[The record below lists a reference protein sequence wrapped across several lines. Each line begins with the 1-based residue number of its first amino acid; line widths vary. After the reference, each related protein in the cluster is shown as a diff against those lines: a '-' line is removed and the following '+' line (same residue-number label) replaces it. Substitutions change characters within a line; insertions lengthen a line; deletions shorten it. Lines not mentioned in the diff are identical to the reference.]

1 MNDTLEEAASPPL
14 LSSRLPSSRSR
25 LLPGTAAH
33 SARLEH
39 ARSFL
44 PKVNEGTE
52 VLEIVFPS
60 ARKTASSF
68 IGHTASGLL
77 PLRSRPIPQW
87 RTSCSGDCLQCGE
100 RILGIPLPAC
110 NYKENDRYWAF
121 GQFCRPCCAL
131 GYVLEHWGEAGA
143 SRCIVWTREM
153 LSTVFAVPRGSAP
166 SPPRFMLLR
175 YGGPLT
181 LEEFYGTDKKL
192 TVYCAMRDPPLAS
205 FGMYMECVR
214 GTEHAQ
220 RFSEI
225 PSLESGNIKR
235 PTQREV
241 PLQTQQ
247 QTGRPPLL
255 LELLATKLFEHG
267 SAAAATRKA
276 LVAAPSTG
284 IHLTCVADNSNM
296 TLSTSTTITPSAPQL
311 ELKESAKGEITY
323 KKQRVPKTKKKSE
336 SVKIIP
342 ATIRLQEFF

>member
-1 MNDTLEEAASPPL
+1 
-14 LSSRLPSSRSR
+14 
-25 LLPGTAAH
+25 
-33 SARLEH
+33 
-39 ARSFL
+39 
-44 PKVNEGTE
+44 
-52 VLEIVFPS
+52 
-60 ARKTASSF
+60 
-68 IGHTASGLL
+68 
-77 PLRSRPIPQW
+77 
-87 RTSCSGDCLQCGE
+87 
-100 RILGIPLPAC
+100 
-110 NYKENDRYWAF
+110 
-121 GQFCRPCCAL
+121 
-131 GYVLEHWGEAGA
+131 
-143 SRCIVWTREM
+143 
-153 LSTVFAVPRGSAP
+153 
-166 SPPRFMLLR
+166 
-175 YGGPLT
+175 